1 MSSLK
6 GDPLSQTLALGS
18 HIHMLTASKYLH
30 LGSHVK
36 ILLVDT
42 AHTPHLVSH
51 VHGLQGDYT
60 LLKLVPV
67 FTYPQSLL

>member
-42 AHTPHLVSH
+42 THTPHLGSH
-51 VHGLQGDYT
+51 VHSLRVNLISHTAPGLTHYILPG
-60 LLKLVPV
+60 
-67 FTYPQSLL
+67 

>member
-1 MSSLK
+1 MTPPPR
-6 GDPLSQTLALGS
+6 PLSWVHTSTGS
-18 HIHMLTASKYLH
+18 MLTASKYLH
-30 LGSHVK
+30 LGSHVR